1 MPPAP
6 RSTEGIRGAPVGR
19 VVFCLALNLAV
30 LSVRQICCQATLDFA
45 GQAGTPNP
53 PLASSPAVRT
63 TVVLAGQVRSSDG
76 HAIRTG
82 VIVTLETVD
91 HVPMATKQADSDG
104 QFEFDSV
111 PGNAVLLRV
120 SAQGFH
126 TFQQRLDEVMFI
138 QYRTVINVVLKPVG
152 QSESEEAAPAVLT
165 DQKAPQKAR
174 DELVKGVQ
182 ALLKEKYSDAR
193 THFEKAIAIYPCYAR
208 AQTELAIV
216 LIPSGDFSQA
226 ESALRKSIQCD
237 SGYHQARLV
246 LGQLLNMQKRFGE
259 SQKTLSEA
267 IRLNPS
273 SWELYYQ
280 LGVADFGL
288 GEHARAAEEFEK
300 VLSFNPAPPSYY
312 YARAADAYL
321 AQKTY
326 DKAYAMM
333 QDYLRIDPHGQFAE
347 KIRATIQKMEVQG
360 VLTKSMENAAQTEK
374 E

>member
-1 MPPAP
+1 M
-6 RSTEGIRGAPVGR
+6 EGIRGVPVGR

-30 LSVRQICCQATLDFA
+30 LSVRQICCRAAVDFA
-45 GQAGTPNP
+45 GTGGTPSQNQ
-53 PLASSPAVRT
+53 APAPSVKK

-82 VIVTLETVD
+82 VIVTLEALD

-111 PGNAVLLRV
+111 PGDAVLLRV
-120 SAQGFH
+120 SAEGFQ
-126 TFQQRLDEVMFI
+126 TFQQRLDEVRFV

-152 QSESEEAAPAVLT
+152 QKESEEAAPAVLT
-165 DQKAPQKAR
+165 DGQAPKKAR
-174 DELVKGVQ
+174 DELAKGVQ

-193 THFEKAIAIYPCYAR
+193 THFEKAIAVYPCYAR

-216 LIPSGDFSQA
+216 LIPSGDFTQA
-226 ESALRKSIQCD
+226 ESALRESIQCD

-246 LGQLLNMQKRFGE
+246 LGKLLNMQKRFGE
-259 SQKTLSEA
+259 SEKTLREA
-267 IRLNPS
+267 IRLAPS

-280 LGVADFGL
+280 LGIADFGL
-288 GEHARAAEEFEK
+288 GKYAKAAEEYEE
-300 VLSFNPAPPSYY
+300 VLSFNSAPPSYY

-326 DKAYAMM
+326 DKAYAKM
-333 QDYLRIDPHGQFAE
+333 QDYLRIDPKGRFAE
-347 KIRATIQKMEVQG
+347 KIRTSIQEMEAKG

>member
-6 RSTEGIRGAPVGR
+6 RSKEGVRRVAVGT

-30 LSVRQICCQATLDFA
+30 LSVRQTWCRAALNFA

-53 PLASSPAVRT
+53 PLASSPAVKK
-63 TVVLAGQVRSSDG
+63 TVVLVGQVRTSNG
-76 HAIRTG
+76 QAIRTG
-82 VIVTLETVD
+82 VTVTLEAVD

-104 QFEFDSV
+104 RFEFDIV

-120 SAQGFH
+120 AAEGFQ
-126 TFQQRLDEVMFI
+126 TFQQRLDEVVFI
-138 QYRTVINVVLKPVG
+138 QYRSVINVALTPVG
-152 QSESEEAAPAVLT
+152 QSKSKESAPAVLT

-193 THFEKAIAIYPCYAR
+193 THFEKAIAVYPCYAR

-216 LIPSGDFSQA
+216 LIPSGDFTRA

-259 SQKTLSEA
+259 SEKTLSEA
-267 IRLNPS
+267 VRLDPS

-280 LGVADFGL
+280 LGIADFGL
-288 GEHARAAEEFEK
+288 GEYAKAAKEYEE
-300 VLSFNPAPPSYY
+300 VLSFNPAPPSSC

-326 DKAYAMM
+326 DKAYAKM
-333 QDYLRIDPHGQFAE
+333 QDYLRIDPQGRFAE
-347 KIRATIQKMEVQG
+347 KIRTKIQEMEAEG

>member
-1 MPPAP
+1 MPPAS
-6 RSTEGIRGAPVGR
+6 RSAEGVRR
-19 VVFCLALNLAV
+19 VPIERAVFCLALNFAA
-30 LSVRQICCQATLDFA
+30 LSVALTCCRTTVGFA
-45 GQAGTPNP
+45 GQAATPNP
-53 PLASSPAVRT
+53 PLGSSPAVKK
-63 TVVLAGQVRSSDG
+63 TVVLAGQVRSSG
-76 HAIRTG
+76 GQAITSG

-91 HVPMATKQADSDG
+91 HVPIATKHANADG
-104 QFEFDSV
+104 QFEFESV
-111 PGNAVLLRV
+111 PGNALLLQV
-120 SAQGFH
+120 SAEGFR
-126 TFQQRLDEVMFI
+126 TFQQRLDEVMFT
-138 QYRTVINVVLKPVG
+138 QYRTFLNVTLTPVG
-152 QSESEEAAPAVLT
+152 QSETEEAAPAVLT

-174 DELVKGVQ
+174 EELVKGVQ

-193 THFEKAIAIYPCYAR
+193 THFEKAIAVYPCYAR

-216 LIPSGDFSQA
+216 LIPSGDFTRA

-259 SQKTLSEA
+259 SEKTLGEA

-288 GEHARAAEEFEK
+288 GEYAKAVKEFEE
-300 VLSFNPAPPSYY
+300 VLSFNPSPPSSY

-333 QDYLRIDPHGQFAE
+333 QDYLRLDPQGHFAE
-347 KIRATIQKMEVQG
+347 KMRKTIQEMEAKG
-360 VLTKSMENAAQTEK
+360 VLTKAMESAAQAQK

>member
-6 RSTEGIRGAPVGR
+6 RFMEGTRGVPVGR

-63 TVVLAGQVRSSDG
+63 TVVLAGQVRSSNG
-76 HAIRTG
+76 QGIRTG
-82 VIVTLETVD
+82 AIVTLETVD

-120 SAQGFH
+120 SADGFQ
-126 TFQQRLDEVMFI
+126 TFQQRLDEVKFI

-152 QSESEEAAPAVLT
+152 QSESEETAPAVLT

-216 LIPSGDFSQA
+216 LIPSGDFTLA

-237 SGYHQARLV
+237 SGYNQARLV

-259 SQKTLSEA
+259 SEKTLSEA
-267 IRLNPS
+267 VRFAPS

-288 GEHARAAEEFEK
+288 GEHAKAADEFEK

-321 AQKTY
+321 AEKTY

-347 KIRATIQKMEVQG
+347 KIRATTQKMEAQG

>member
-6 RSTEGIRGAPVGR
+6 RSKEGVRRVAVGR

-30 LSVRQICCQATLDFA
+30 LSVRQIWCRAALNFA
-45 GQAGTPNP
+45 GQSGSPNP
-53 PLASSPAVRT
+53 PLASSPAVKK
-63 TVVLAGQVRSSDG
+63 TVVLAGHVQSSDG
-76 HAIRTG
+76 HDIPSG

-91 HVPMATKQADSDG
+91 HMPMVTKHADSDG
-104 QFEFDSV
+104 QFEFESV
-111 PGNAVLLRV
+111 PGNAVLLQV
-120 SAQGFH
+120 SAQGFQ
-126 TFQQRLDEVMFI
+126 TFQQRLDEVTFI
-138 QYRTVINVVLKPVG
+138 QYRTFINVALEPVG

-165 DQKAPQKAR
+165 DQKAPKKAR

-193 THFEKAIAIYPCYAR
+193 THFERAIAVYPCYAR

-216 LIPSGDFSQA
+216 LIPSGDFTRA

-237 SGYHQARLV
+237 SGYHQALLV

-259 SQKTLSEA
+259 SEKTLREA
-267 IRLNPS
+267 IRLAPS

-280 LGVADFGL
+280 LGIADFGL
-288 GEHARAAEEFEK
+288 GEYAKAAEEYKE
-300 VLSFNPAPPSYY
+300 VLSFNPAPPSSY
-312 YARAADAYL
+312 YARAADVYL

-333 QDYLRIDPHGQFAE
+333 QGYLRIDPQGRFAE
-347 KIRATIQKMEVQG
+347 KIRTTIQGMEAEG

>member
-1 MPPAP
+1 M
-6 RSTEGIRGAPVGR
+6 EGIRGVPVGR

-30 LSVRQICCQATLDFA
+30 LSVRQTWCQATVDFA
-45 GQAGTPNP
+45 GQVATPNP
-53 PLASSPAVRT
+53 PLASAPALKT

-91 HVPMATKQADSDG
+91 HLPMATKQAGSDG
-104 QFEFDSV
+104 QYEFDSV

-120 SAQGFH
+120 SAEGFQ
-126 TFQQRLDEVMFI
+126 TFQQRLDEVRFI

-152 QSESEEAAPAVLT
+152 QSGREEAAPAVLT
-165 DQKAPQKAR
+165 DGQAPEKAR
-174 DELVKGVQ
+174 DELGKGVQ

-193 THFEKAIAIYPCYAR
+193 THFEKAIAVYPCYAR

-216 LIPSGDFSQA
+216 LIPSGDFTQA

-259 SQKTLSEA
+259 SEKTLREA
-267 IRLNPS
+267 IRLAPS

-280 LGVADFGL
+280 LGIADFGL
-288 GEHARAAEEFEK
+288 GKYARAAEEYEE
-300 VLSFNPAPPSYY
+300 VLSFNSAPPSYY

-326 DKAYAMM
+326 DKAYAKM
-333 QDYLRIDPHGQFAE
+333 QDYLRIDPKGRFAE
-347 KIRATIQKMEVQG
+347 KIRTSIQEMEAKG

>member
-6 RSTEGIRGAPVGR
+6 RPTEGIRGAPVAR
-19 VVFCLALNLAV
+19 AVFCLALNLAV
-30 LSVRQICCQATLDFA
+30 LSVRQPWCQATVDFA
-45 GQAGTPNP
+45 GPGGTPSP
-53 PLASSPAVRT
+53 SQAPSPAVKE
-63 TVVLAGQVRSSDG
+63 TVVLAGQVRTSNG
-76 HAIRTG
+76 HAISSG
-82 VIVTLETVD
+82 VIVSLETVD
-91 HVPMATKQADSDG
+91 HVPMVTKHANDDG
-104 QFEFDSV
+104 QFEFESV

-120 SAQGFH
+120 SAQGFQ
-126 TFQQRLDEVMFI
+126 TFQQRLDEVMFT
-138 QYRTVINVVLKPVG
+138 QFRTFINVVLTPVG
-152 QSESEEAAPAVLT
+152 QSESEETAPAVLT
-165 DQKAPQKAR
+165 DQKAPAKAR

-182 ALLKEKYSDAR
+182 ALLKGKNSDAR

-216 LIPSGDFSQA
+216 LIPSRDFTQA

-259 SQKTLSEA
+259 SEKTLTEA
-267 IRLNPS
+267 IRLAPS

-280 LGVADFGL
+280 VGVADFGL
-288 GEHARAAEEFEK
+288 GDYAKAAAEFEE

-321 AQKTY
+321 ARKTY
-326 DKAYAMM
+326 DKAHAMM

-347 KIRATIQKMEVQG
+347 KIRATIQKMEAEG

>member
-1 MPPAP
+1 
-6 RSTEGIRGAPVGR
+6 
-19 VVFCLALNLAV
+19 
-30 LSVRQICCQATLDFA
+30 
-45 GQAGTPNP
+45 
-53 PLASSPAVRT
+53 
-63 TVVLAGQVRSSDG
+63 
-76 HAIRTG
+76 
-82 VIVTLETVD
+82 VTLETVD
-91 HVPMATKQADSDG
+91 HVPVATKHANADG
-104 QFEFDSV
+104 QFEFESV
-111 PGNAVLLRV
+111 HGNACLLRV
-120 SAQGFH
+120 SAEGYQ
-126 TFQQRLDEVMFI
+126 TFQQRLDEMTFS
-138 QYRTVINVVLKPVG
+138 QYRTFINVVLTPVG
-152 QSESEEAAPAVLT
+152 QTQSEEAAPAVLT

-193 THFEKAIAIYPCYAR
+193 THFEKAIAVFPCYAR

-216 LIPSGDFSQA
+216 LIPSRDFTQA

-259 SQKTLSEA
+259 SEKTLSEA
-267 IRLNPS
+267 VRLAPS

-288 GEHARAAEEFEK
+288 REYAKAAEEFED

-326 DKAYAMM
+326 DKAYAML
-333 QDYLRIDPHGQFAE
+333 QDYLRIDPQGRFAE
-347 KIRATIQKMEVQG
+347 KIRTTIQEMEAKG
-360 VLTKSMENAAQTEK
+360 VLTRSMQNAARTEK